1 VSRRRLSVALHS
13 LRTRLLVY
21 LGAAI
26 TLVAVVQASVAY
38 RTALAEADAI
48 FDYHMQETALS
59 LRGGLPF
66 EPDAEIPETL
76 EHGDENFD
84 FVVQIW
90 SADGQQLYRSARR
103 ADLPDRAVLGFSTVL
118 ARGSTY
124 RVFSVQT
131 PRQVIQVAQD
141 MEVRREMART
151 LALRTVAPM
160 AWLVP
165 LLLAAAWWVVGST
178 LAPLQRLRAQL
189 AERRADDLAPVG
201 EVSGSEEPLPDEIRP
216 VVHELNGLFGRLQHA
231 FDAQKRFVADAAHEL
246 RSPLTAL
253 KLQVQGL
260 ARASDD
266 EARQRAVQRLD
277 AGIERASHLVDQL
290 LLLARQQDGAG
301 PAWRP
306 VVLMDILHL
315 SLADVAP
322 AAQHQGIDL
331 GLIQV
336 CADVHGDGD
345 TGAHLAPT
353 PAADTS
359 VDGDAEALR
368 VMLRNL
374 LDNAVR
380 YTPSGG
386 RVDVAL
392 KREGATLRLRIEDS
406 GPGIA
411 DAERER
417 VFDRFYRVPGSTA
430 TGNGLGLA
438 IVKAIAEGHGGTL
451 ALGRSERLG
460 GLRVD
465 LCLPATTGLSP
476 V

>member
-1 VSRRRLSVALHS
+1 MRAGLNS

-21 LGAAI
+21 LLGAI
-26 TLVAVVQASVAY
+26 VLVASVQAAVAY
-38 RTALAEADAI
+38 RTALAEADAV
-48 FDYHMQETALS
+48 FDYHMRQTALS
-59 LRGGLPF
+59 LRAGLPF
-66 EPDAEIPETL
+66 DTEVESEAHDE
-76 EHGDENFD
+76 ENFE
-84 FVVQIW
+84 FIVQIW
-90 SADGQQLYRSARR
+90 SADGQQLFRSARR
-103 ADLPDRAVLGFSTVL
+103 AALPERAVLGFSNIE
-118 ARGSTY
+118 ARGTRY
-124 RVFSVQT
+124 RVYSLQA
-131 PRQVIQVAQD
+131 PNGVIQVAQD
-141 MEVRREMART
+141 MAVRRTMART
-151 LALRTVAPM
+151 LALRTVVPVAALM
-160 AWLVP
+160 P
-165 LLLAAAWWVVGST
+165 LLMAAAWWVVGST
-178 LAPLQRLRAQL
+178 LLPLQRLRGQL

-201 EVSGSEEPLPDEIRP
+201 EDTVPQEIQPL
-216 VVHELNGLFGRLQHA
+216 VHELNNLFDRLQSA
-231 FDAQKRFVADAAHEL
+231 FAAQKRFVADAAHEL

-260 ARASDD
+260 ARAPDD

-301 PAWRP
+301 PARRP
-306 VVLMDILHL
+306 VVVMEVLRLA
-315 SLADVAP
+315 LADVAP
-322 AAQHQGIDL
+322 AAQQQGIDL
-331 GLIQV
+331 GLMPV
-336 CADVHGDGD
+336 GADADDDPDG
-345 TGAHLAPT
+345 
-353 PAADTS
+353 AADAQADADAYTEPDARAAVAAATT

-368 VMLRNL
+368 VLLRNL
-374 LDNAVR
+374 LDNAVK

-392 KREGATLRLRIEDS
+392 RREGDTLRLRFEDS

-417 VFDRFYRVPGSTA
+417 VFDRFYRTPGAAA

-465 LCLPATTGLSP
+465 LCLPAVPGLSP